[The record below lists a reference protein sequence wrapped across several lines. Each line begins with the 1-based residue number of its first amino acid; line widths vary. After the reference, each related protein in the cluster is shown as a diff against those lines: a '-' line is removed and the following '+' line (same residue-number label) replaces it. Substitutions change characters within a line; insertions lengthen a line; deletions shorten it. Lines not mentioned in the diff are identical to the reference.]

1 MNIEILKNMYDNL
14 TITNGEGFWKVVILE
29 HLINNFE
36 EKNIESLNITEE
48 KIDNMVKNIMGNDGL
63 WQEIDYAVENA
74 IEKETE
80 K

>member
-1 MNIEILKNMYDNL
+1 MNMEILKNMYDNL
-14 TITNGEGFWKVVILE
+14 TITNGEDFWKVIILE

-48 KIDNMVKNIMGNDGL
+48 KIDNMVKNIMENDGL

-74 IEKETE
+74 IEEETE